1 MRDRCVNAV
10 YVKEVGM
17 AHTPAVARLQ
27 ALREQM
33 QFQSVQASIWPSS
46 DPHLSE
52 YLPDRWKS
60 RQWLS
65 GFVGSAGLLVVTT
78 DWAGLWTDSRYW
90 EQAAKE
96 LEGSGIHLQRAGEPG
111 VLEPAAWLAENLPAK
126 SRVALDSQS
135 VSAQN
140 LLAWQETTQD
150 KGLEWVLEADLL
162 SPVWTDRPTAPVG
175 QIVEHLP
182 PYACR
187 SRQENLSRTRAAMQE
202 QGAHWHLLSALDDI
216 AWTLNLR
223 GSDVSYNPVFL
234 SYLLIGPDQAFL
246 FVDSA
251 KLSQGIAETLAKDGV
266 QVQGYTELPSFMR
279 ALPASMP
286 ILLDMARTTAWA
298 AQLAAHLNV
307 VEHINPA
314 QLLKSCKTDAELA
327 HVRETMEK
335 DGAALCEFFAWFE
348 QQSQVNELDV
358 DEQICAARAR
368 QDGFVSPSFGTIA
381 AYNANGAM
389 PHYQAT
395 QQSHARIE
403 GDGLLLID
411 SGGQYQGGTTD
422 ITRVV
427 PVGQVSA
434 EQIRDFT
441 LVLKGMISLS
451 RLVFPEGI
459 AGQQIDVLAR
469 QPLWEQGLDFGHGT
483 GHGVGYFMNVHE
495 GPQSIS
501 WRGRIGPHSALRAG
515 MITSN
520 EPGLYRPGQWGIR
533 IENLVAAV
541 PAVRSEYGQFLRFET
556 LTLCP
561 IDTRCIDAALLT
573 AAERDW
579 LNDYHQQVRD
589 RLLARVQGEARQ
601 WLERRTQAI

>member
-1 MRDRCVNAV
+1 
-10 YVKEVGM
+10 M
-17 AHTPAVARLQ
+17 AHTPVVARLQ

-33 QFQSVQASIWPSS
+33 QFQSVQASIWPTS

-65 GFVGSAGLLVVTT
+65 GFVGSAGLLVVTA

-96 LEGSGIHLQRAGEPG
+96 LEGSGIQLQRAGDTG
-111 VLEPAAWLAENLPAK
+111 VPEPADWLADNLPAK
-126 SRVALDSQS
+126 SRVSLDSQS
-135 VSAQN
+135 VSAQS
-140 LLAWQETTQD
+140 LLAWKKATQEQE
-150 KGLEWVLEADLL
+150 LEWVLGADLL
-162 SPVWTDRPTAPVG
+162 SPIWADRPAPPVG
-175 QIVEHLP
+175 QVVQHLP
-182 PYACR
+182 PFACR
-187 SRQENLSRTRAAMQE
+187 TRQENLNSTRAALQE

-246 FVDSA
+246 FVDSE
-251 KLSQGIAETLAKDGV
+251 KLSAGIQEALTLDGV
-266 QVQGYTELPSFMR
+266 QVQGYTELPAFMR

-298 AQLAAHLNV
+298 AQLAAHLKV

-348 QQSQVNELDV
+348 QQSDVNELDV
-358 DEQICAARAR
+358 DEHICAARAR
-368 QDGFVSPSFGTIA
+368 QEGFVSPSFGTIA

-395 QQSHARIE
+395 QQSHARIA

-411 SGGQYQGGTTD
+411 SGGQYQGGD
-422 ITRVV
+422 DRHY
-427 PVGQVSA
+427 PCRSG
-434 EQIRDFT
+434 R
-441 LVLKGMISLS
+441 
-451 RLVFPEGI
+451 
-459 AGQQIDVLAR
+459 
-469 QPLWEQGLDFGHGT
+469 T
-483 GHGVGYFMNVHE
+483 GVC
-495 GPQSIS
+495 
-501 WRGRIGPHSALRAG
+501 RAD
-515 MITSN
+515 S
-520 EPGLYRPGQWGIR
+520 
-533 IENLVAAV
+533 
-541 PAVRSEYGQFLRFET
+541 
-556 LTLCP
+556 
-561 IDTRCIDAALLT
+561 
-573 AAERDW
+573 
-579 LNDYHQQVRD
+579 
-589 RLLARVQGEARQ
+589 
-601 WLERRTQAI
+601 

>member
-1 MRDRCVNAV
+1 
-10 YVKEVGM
+10 M
-17 AHTPAVARLQ
+17 ALTSVVARLQ

-33 QFQSVQASIWPSS
+33 QFQSVQASIWPTS

-65 GFVGSAGLLVVTT
+65 GFVGSAGLLVVTA

-96 LEGSGIHLQRAGEPG
+96 LHGSGIELQRAGEAG
-111 VLEPAAWLAENLPAK
+111 VPEPANWLADHLPAR

-135 VSAQN
+135 VSAQS
-140 LLAWQETTQD
+140 LLAWQKTTQAQEF
-150 KGLEWVLEADLL
+150 EWVLQADLL
-162 SPVWTDRPTAPVG
+162 SPIWTDRPVAPCG
-175 QIVEHLP
+175 QVVEHQP
-182 PYACR
+182 PFACR
-187 SRQENLSRTRAAMQE
+187 TRQENLTRTRAAMQE

-246 FVDSA
+246 FVDSN
-251 KLSQGIAETLAKDGV
+251 KLTAGLQEALAADGV
-266 QVQGYTELPSFMR
+266 QVQNYTELSSFMR

-286 ILLDMARTTAWA
+286 LLLDMARTTAWA
-298 AQLAAHLNV
+298 AQLAAHLHV
-307 VEHINPA
+307 IEYINPA

-327 HVRETMEK
+327 QVRQTMEK

-348 QQSQVNELDV
+348 QQSEVNELDV
-358 DEQICAARAR
+358 DAHLCAARAR
-368 QDGFVSPSFGTIA
+368 QEGFVSPSFGTIA
-381 AYNANGAM
+381 AFNANGAM

-395 QQSHARIE
+395 QQSHARID
-403 GDGLLLID
+403 GNGLLLID
-411 SGGQYQGGTTD
+411 SGGQYLGGTTD

-427 PVGQVSA
+427 PVGTVSA

-441 LVLKGMISLS
+441 LVLKGMVSLS
-451 RLVFPEGI
+451 MLVFPEGI

-469 QPLWEQGLDFGHGT
+469 QPLWEHGLDFGHGT

-501 WRGRIGPHSALRAG
+501 WRGRIGPHSAMRAG

-541 PAVRSEYGQFLRFET
+541 PAMRTEYGQFLRFET

-573 AAERDW
+573 AAERNW
-579 LNDYHQQVRD
+579 LNEYHQQVRE
-589 RLLARVQGEARQ
+589 RLLPRVQGEARQ
-601 WLERRTQAI
+601 WLEQRTQAI

>member
-1 MRDRCVNAV
+1 
-10 YVKEVGM
+10 M
-17 AHTPAVARLQ
+17 ALTSVVARLQ

-33 QFQSVQASIWPSS
+33 QFQSVQASIWPTS

-65 GFVGSAGLLVVTT
+65 GFVGSAGLLVVTA

-96 LEGSGIHLQRAGEPG
+96 LHGSGIELQRAGEAG
-111 VLEPAAWLAENLPAK
+111 VPEPANWLADHLPAR

-135 VSAQN
+135 VSAQS
-140 LLAWQETTQD
+140 LLAWQKTTQAQEF
-150 KGLEWVLEADLL
+150 EWVLQADLL
-162 SPVWTDRPTAPVG
+162 SPIWTDRPAAPCG
-175 QIVEHLP
+175 QVVEHQP
-182 PYACR
+182 PFACR
-187 SRQENLSRTRAAMQE
+187 TRQENLTRTRAAMQE

-246 FVDSA
+246 FVDSN
-251 KLSQGIAETLAKDGV
+251 KLTAGLQEALAADGV
-266 QVQGYTELPSFMR
+266 QVQNYTELSSFLR

-286 ILLDMARTTAWA
+286 LLLDMARTTAWA
-298 AQLAAHLNV
+298 AQLAAHLHV
-307 VEHINPA
+307 IEYINPA

-327 HVRETMEK
+327 QVRQTMEK

-348 QQSQVNELDV
+348 QQSEVNELDV
-358 DEQICAARAR
+358 DAHLCAARAR
-368 QDGFVSPSFGTIA
+368 QEGFVSPSFGTIA
-381 AYNANGAM
+381 AFNANGAM

-395 QQSHARIE
+395 QQSHARID
-403 GDGLLLID
+403 GNGLLLID
-411 SGGQYQGGTTD
+411 SGGQYLGGTTD

-427 PVGQVSA
+427 PVGTVSA

-441 LVLKGMISLS
+441 LVLKGMVSLS
-451 RLVFPEGI
+451 MLVFPEGI

-501 WRGRIGPHSALRAG
+501 WRGRIGPHSAMRAG

-541 PAVRSEYGQFLRFET
+541 PAMRTEYGQFLRFET

-573 AAERDW
+573 AAERNW
-579 LNDYHQQVRD
+579 LNEYHQQVRE
-589 RLLARVQGEARQ
+589 RLLPRVQGEARQ
-601 WLERRTQAI
+601 WLEQRTQAI

>member
-1 MRDRCVNAV
+1 
-10 YVKEVGM
+10 M
-17 AHTPAVARLQ
+17 AHPPVAARLQ

-33 QFQSVQASIWPSS
+33 QFQSVQASIWPTS

-65 GFVGSAGLLVVTT
+65 GFVGSAGLLVVTA

-96 LEGSGIHLQRAGEPG
+96 LEGSGIQLQRAGEAG
-111 VLEPAAWLAENLPAK
+111 VPEPANWLAEHLPAR

-135 VSAQN
+135 VSAQS
-140 LLAWQETTQD
+140 LLAWQKATPE
-150 KGLEWVLEADLL
+150 LEWVLETDLL
-162 SPVWTDRPTAPVG
+162 SPIWTDRPAAPVG
-175 QIVEHLP
+175 QVVEHRSP
-182 PYACR
+182 FACR
-187 SRQENLSRTRAAMQE
+187 TRQENLSSTRAAMQE

-246 FVDSA
+246 FVDGN
-251 KLSQGIAETLAKDGV
+251 KLSAGIQEAMAADGV
-266 QVQGYTELPSFMR
+266 QVQGYTELSSFMR

-307 VEHINPA
+307 VEYINPA
-314 QLLKSCKTDAELA
+314 QLLKSCKTDAELD

-348 QQSQVNELDV
+348 QQSDVNELDV
-358 DEQICAARAR
+358 DEHICAARAR
-368 QDGFVSPSFGTIA
+368 QEGFVSPSFGTIA

-395 QQSHARIE
+395 QQSHARID
-403 GDGLLLID
+403 GNGLLLID

-441 LVLKGMISLS
+441 LVLKGMVSLS
-451 RLVFPEGI
+451 MLVFPEGI

-501 WRGRIGPHSALRAG
+501 WRGRIGPHSAMRAG

-541 PAVRSEYGQFLRFET
+541 PAMRSEYGQFLRFET

-573 AAERDW
+573 AAERNW
-579 LNDYHQQVRD
+579 LNEYHQQVRE
-589 RLLARVQGEARQ
+589 RLMPRVQGDARK
-601 WLERRTQAI
+601 WLEQRTQAI

>member
-1 MRDRCVNAV
+1 MLDRCVNAV

-17 AHTPAVARLQ
+17 AHPPVAARLQ

-33 QFQSVQASIWPSS
+33 QFQSVQASIWPTS

-65 GFVGSAGLLVVTT
+65 GFVGSAGLLVVTA

-96 LEGSGIHLQRAGEPG
+96 LEGSGIQLQRAGEAG
-111 VLEPAAWLAENLPAK
+111 VPEPANWLAEHLPAR

-135 VSAQN
+135 VSAQS
-140 LLAWQETTQD
+140 LLAWQKATPE
-150 KGLEWVLEADLL
+150 LEWVLEADLL
-162 SPVWTDRPTAPVG
+162 SPIWTDRPAAPVG
-175 QIVEHLP
+175 QVVEHRP
-182 PYACR
+182 PFACR
-187 SRQENLSRTRAAMQE
+187 TRQENLSSTRAAMQE

-246 FVDSA
+246 FVDGN
-251 KLSQGIAETLAKDGV
+251 KLSAGIQEALAADGV
-266 QVQGYTELPSFMR
+266 QVQGYTELSSFMR

-307 VEHINPA
+307 VEYINPA
-314 QLLKSCKTDAELA
+314 QLLKSCKTDAELD

-348 QQSQVNELDV
+348 QQRDVNELDV
-358 DEQICAARAR
+358 DEHICAARAR
-368 QDGFVSPSFGTIA
+368 QEGFVSPSFGTIA

-395 QQSHARIE
+395 QQSHARID
-403 GDGLLLID
+403 GNGLLLID

-441 LVLKGMISLS
+441 LVLKGMVSLS
-451 RLVFPEGI
+451 MLVFPEGI

-501 WRGRIGPHSALRAG
+501 WRGRIGPHSAMRAG

-541 PAVRSEYGQFLRFET
+541 PAMRSEYGQFLRFET

-573 AAERDW
+573 AAERNW
-579 LNDYHQQVRD
+579 LNEYHQQVRE
-589 RLLARVQGEARQ
+589 RLMPRVQGDARK
-601 WLERRTQAI
+601 WLEQRTQAI

>member
-1 MRDRCVNAV
+1 
-10 YVKEVGM
+10 
-17 AHTPAVARLQ
+17 
-27 ALREQM
+27 
-33 QFQSVQASIWPSS
+33 
-46 DPHLSE
+46 
-52 YLPDRWKS
+52 
-60 RQWLS
+60 
-65 GFVGSAGLLVVTT
+65 
-78 DWAGLWTDSRYW
+78 
-90 EQAAKE
+90 
-96 LEGSGIHLQRAGEPG
+96 
-111 VLEPAAWLAENLPAK
+111 
-126 SRVALDSQS
+126 
-135 VSAQN
+135 
-140 LLAWQETTQD
+140 
-150 KGLEWVLEADLL
+150 
-162 SPVWTDRPTAPVG
+162 
-175 QIVEHLP
+175 
-182 PYACR
+182 
-187 SRQENLSRTRAAMQE
+187 MQE

-246 FVDSA
+246 FVDSN
-251 KLSQGIAETLAKDGV
+251 KLSAGIQEALAADGV
-266 QVQGYTELPSFMR
+266 QVQGYTELSSFMR

-307 VEHINPA
+307 VEYINPA
-314 QLLKSCKTDAELA
+314 QLLKSCKTDAELD

-348 QQSQVNELDV
+348 QQSDVNELDV
-358 DEQICAARAR
+358 DEHICAARAR
-368 QDGFVSPSFGTIA
+368 QEGFVSPSFGTIA

-403 GDGLLLID
+403 GNGLLLID

-441 LVLKGMISLS
+441 LVLKGMVSLS
-451 RLVFPEGI
+451 MLVFPEGI

-501 WRGRIGPHSALRAG
+501 WRGRIGPHSAMRAG

-541 PAVRSEYGQFLRFET
+541 PALRSEYGQFLRFET

-573 AAERDW
+573 AAERNW
-579 LNDYHQQVRD
+579 LNEYHQQVRE
-589 RLLARVQGEARQ
+589 RLLPRVQGDARK
-601 WLERRTQAI
+601 WLEQRTQAI

>member
-1 MRDRCVNAV
+1 
-10 YVKEVGM
+10 M
-17 AHTPAVARLQ
+17 AHTPVAARLQ

-33 QFQSVQASIWPSS
+33 QFQSVQASIWPTS

-65 GFVGSAGLLVVTT
+65 GFVGSAGLLVVTA

-96 LEGSGIHLQRAGEPG
+96 LEGSGIQLQRAGDTG
-111 VLEPAAWLAENLPAK
+111 VPEPADWLAENLSAK
-126 SRVALDSQS
+126 SRVSLDSQS
-135 VSAQN
+135 VSAQS
-140 LLAWQETTQD
+140 LLAWKKATQEQE
-150 KGLEWVLEADLL
+150 LEWVLEADLL
-162 SPVWTDRPTAPVG
+162 SPIWADRPAPPVG
-175 QIVEHLP
+175 QVVQHVP
-182 PYACR
+182 PFACR
-187 SRQENLSRTRAAMQE
+187 TRQENLNSTRAAMQE

-246 FVDSA
+246 FVDSE
-251 KLSQGIAETLAKDGV
+251 KLSAGIQEALVLDGV
-266 QVQGYTELPSFMR
+266 QVQGYTELLSFMR

-298 AQLAAHLNV
+298 AQLAAHLKV
-307 VEHINPA
+307 VEYINPA

-348 QQSQVNELDV
+348 QQSDVNELDV
-358 DEQICAARAR
+358 DEHICAARAR
-368 QDGFVSPSFGTIA
+368 QQGFVSPSFGTIA

-427 PVGQVSA
+427 PVGKVSA

-441 LVLKGMISLS
+441 LVLKGMVSLS
-451 RLVFPEGI
+451 MLVFPEGI

-541 PAVRSEYGQFLRFET
+541 PAMRSEYGQFLRFET

-561 IDTRCIDAALLT
+561 IDTRCIDASLLST
-573 AAERDW
+573 AERNW
-579 LNDYHQQVRD
+579 LNEYHQQVRE
-589 RLLARVQGEARQ
+589 RLLPRVQGDARN
-601 WLERRTQAI
+601 WLEQRTGAI